1 VVSALGI
8 GHQVVLSDQMLQQE
22 TRLQVPRNVA
32 LSMGD
37 LPGIAF
43 KALAG
48 LLRQFRA
55 RTEQR
60 NRRPQ
65 SWHKGR

>member
-1 VVSALGI
+1 MSSVSSSRSSNRTFSFPAL
-8 GHQVVLSDQMLQQE
+8 
-22 TRLQVPRNVA
+22 A

-37 LPGIAF
+37 PPGIAF

-60 NRRPQ
+60 NRRPR
-65 SWHKGR
+65 SWHKRR